1 MKNLN
6 NLLGISVLGLFCS
19 SAQALEVP
27 SADVMIQSI
36 AVSPSLTLNVT
47 LYSYW
52 DDTARNVKLQIIL
65 PYGLKVSTLPTFCS
79 SVAVVDGTH
88 GTISCDI
95 GDMNVNTARV
105 VQIQLARV
113 YVTNARI
120 VGALVWN
127 TLPDPMPTN
136 NYAHITL
143 P

>member
-1 MKNLN
+1 MLGAG
-6 NLLGISVLGLFCS
+6 LLALLCS

-36 AVSPSLTLNVT
+36 GVSPSLTLKVT

-65 PYGLKVSTLPTFCS
+65 PYGLKVSSLPTFCS
-79 SVAVVDGTH
+79 SVPVVDGTH
-88 GTISCDI
+88 GSISCDI
-95 GDMNVNTARV
+95 DDMNVNTTRV

-113 YVTNARI
+113 YITNARAI
-120 VGALVWN
+120 GAFVWN
-127 TLPDPMPTN
+127 TLPDPMPIN
-136 NYAHITL
+136 NYAHTTL